1 MWHFNYTT
9 LTHSHCDVTVAVKF
23 SYWTTLL
30 VKESRVQSHIT
41 LDKTFKYR
49 IKQHLRQLRCTYP
62 GISPSSPRQSSG
74 FGCSWGISAEP
85 RRNLWEQM
93 SCEWHRRALA
103 WHWTWRFR
111 CRCLASTS
119 SFWETS
125 PASPLQLPHAFSQ
138 RCPWL
143 VFPCRWRRC
152 SMLSGFRQFLN
163 LFRSFCRKLFFRRV
177 TFEKEKNRFF
187 LISWTALSGNEHWTR
202 YKYAH

>member
-30 VKESRVQSHIT
+30 VKEARVQSHIT

-85 RRNLWEQM
+85 RRILWEQM

-152 SMLSGFRQFLN
+152 SVAFDSSWICSEVSVGSCSSAESPL
-163 LFRSFCRKLFFRRV
+163 RKKRTV
-177 TFEKEKNRFF
+177 F
-187 LISWTALSGNEHWTR
+187 LISWTALSGSEHWTR
-202 YKYAH
+202 YKYVH